1 MQKVIT
7 INLNGQAYQL
17 DEDAYDAL
25 RTYLDNARTA
35 LKDNPDLIEIMADLE
50 QAIAEKCQKV
60 LSPNKSVVSS
70 SEITRILAEMG
81 PVDSAASD
89 EQASA
94 AGGSHAGQR
103 EQART
108 SDAPRRLYR
117 IHEGAWIGGVCTGI
131 AAYLNIDVM
140 LVRGAFVVLA
150 VATKGPVGIVTY
162 LFLMFVLP
170 DANTSEEH
178 AAAHGAP
185 FNAKEI
191 VDQVTTQ
198 ARRIADQVKHSS
210 AFTTGWKHKGL
221 HHDWRRDWARERR
234 EWRRQWRHAK
244 REARSWRGSPVP
256 PAPTVAAPFAAPPAG
271 YAARVV
277 AGFLVPVLALAS
289 AGFFWIWA
297 AAMMS
302 LLSTG
307 AIFGRPLPS
316 DLPMWAAALI
326 LVLLFNMVA
335 WPLQYARNASHLAL
349 GGRHYYG
356 GIAAWDGM
364 MGLGFWILCG
374 WAAYRYFPEV
384 NQFMENLPAVRE
396 NLRLIFRFG

>member
-7 INLNGQAYQL
+7 INLNGRAYAL

-25 RTYLDNARTA
+25 RAYLDNARLV
-35 LKDNPDLIEIMADLE
+35 LKDNPDLTEIMADLE
-50 QAIAEKCQKV
+50 QAIGEKCQKF
-60 LSPNKSVVSS
+60 LGPNKTVVTSA
-70 SEITRILAEMG
+70 EVAQVLAEMG
-81 PVDSAASD
+81 PVDSAPSD
-89 EQASA
+89 EGPSA
-94 AGGSHAGQR
+94 GAESPRDGSD
-103 EQART
+103 RT
-108 SDAPRRLYR
+108 RATADAPRRLYR

-131 AAYLNIDVM
+131 AAYLNVDVV
-140 LVRGAFVVLA
+140 LVRVAFVVLA

-191 VDQVTTQ
+191 VDQATSSARQVATQ
-198 ARRIADQVKHSS
+198 AIRSS
-210 AFTTGWKHKGL
+210 RMFHA
-221 HHDWRRDWARERR
+221 DWRRQHRDFRREWQRERR
-234 EWRRQWRHAK
+234 AWKRTWRQTRRD
-244 REARSWRGSPVP
+244 ARSWWGPPVT
-256 PAPTVAAPFAAPPAG
+256 PTPGAAAAFVAPPIG

-289 AGFFWIWA
+289 AAFFWIWA

-302 LLSTG
+302 LLGTG
-307 AIFGRPLPS
+307 AIFGRPLPA

-335 WPLQYARNASHLAL
+335 WPLQHARNASHVAL

-356 GIAAWDGM
+356 GVAAWDGM
-364 MGLGFWILCG
+364 MGLGFWLLCG